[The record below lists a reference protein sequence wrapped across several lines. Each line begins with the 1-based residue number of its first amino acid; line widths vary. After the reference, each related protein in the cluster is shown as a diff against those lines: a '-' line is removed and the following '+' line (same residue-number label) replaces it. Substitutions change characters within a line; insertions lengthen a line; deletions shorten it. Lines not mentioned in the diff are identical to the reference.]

1 MTPTP
6 SWVAPDIGIDDVQ
19 IRVTTRAGGISQP
32 PWDTQNLDDHV
43 GDIAE
48 NVTEN
53 RRRLQSA
60 LPVICINWLRQ
71 VHGTHTV
78 RAIDDQVPMA
88 DAQWTTDAGRALAVL
103 TADCLPVV
111 LMTRDAGC
119 VGIAHA
125 GWRGL
130 AAGVLESLITSMPA
144 NPALITAWLGPA
156 ISQSAYEVG
165 PAVKDAFQHAL
176 GETSNACF
184 APSTVH
190 ERHWMADLCALARL
204 HLTRAGVSEIQGGE
218 RCTYSESDKF
228 FSYRRDGDP
237 TGRMATLI
245 WRTG

>member
-1 MTPTP
+1 MTTTP
-6 SWVAPDIGIDDVQ
+6 SWVAPAIGIDGVQ

-32 PWDTQNLDDHV
+32 PWDTQNLGDHV

-48 NVTEN
+48 HVTEN
-53 RRRLQSA
+53 RHRLQEA
-60 LPVICINWLRQ
+60 LRVNCINWLRQ

-78 RAIDDQVPMA
+78 KAVDNQVPTA

-111 LMTRDAGC
+111 FMARDAGC

-130 AAGVLESLITSMPA
+130 AAGVLESLIASMPA
-144 NPALITAWLGPA
+144 TPTALTAWLGPA

-165 PAVKDAFQHAL
+165 PAVKDAFQQVL
-176 GETSNACF
+176 GDQSGACF
-184 APSTVH
+184 VSSTMQ
-190 ERHWMADLCALARL
+190 EGHWMADIYALAQL
-204 HLTRAGVSEIQGGE
+204 HLRRAGVSEIHGGD
-218 RCTYSESDKF
+218 RCTHREVDHF
-228 FSYRRDGDP
+228 FSYRRDGAL

-245 WRTG
+245 WRT

>member
-1 MTPTP
+1 
-6 SWVAPDIGIDDVQ
+6 
-19 IRVTTRAGGISQP
+19 
-32 PWDTQNLDDHV
+32 
-43 GDIAE
+43 
-48 NVTEN
+48 
-53 RRRLQSA
+53 
-60 LPVICINWLRQ
+60 
-71 VHGTHTV
+71 
-78 RAIDDQVPMA
+78 
-88 DAQWTTDAGRALAVL
+88 
-103 TADCLPVV
+103 VV